1 MNVNGLV
8 MLATEAEEMD
18 FNIHVLKRIQIGNL
32 ELAFT
37 NSLWYAMWI
46 CLFLIIFAVIVHF
59 KIKKT
64 DPLKPPK
71 GFMNLLEMLVEFW
84 QKNTTDTMGRKNDG
98 FTTFY
103 GCFILYILICNLS
116 GLLVWFVPNGAGGI
130 TISFMRPPTADLAVT
145 LSMALITFFMTQ
157 GFAIKAKGVKGWL
170 KALTEPVAL
179 LTPINLIGEVANP
192 ISLSFRLMGN
202 LLAGTIIMGLIYS
215 LLPYVTYVVTPA
227 LHFYFDLFAGVLQS
241 YIFIMLSMIYVS
253 GAME

>member
-1 MNVNGLV
+1 MNIR
-8 MLATEAEEMD
+8 MLSVLAAGAEEMD
-18 FNIHVLKRIQIGNL
+18 FNIHVLKRIQIGGL
-32 ELAFT
+32 ELCFT

-46 CLFLIIFAVIVHF
+46 CIFLIIFAVIAHF
-59 KIKKT
+59 KIKKA

-71 GFMNLLEMLVEFW
+71 GLVNVLEMLVVFW
-84 QKNTTDTMGRKNDG
+84 EKNVTDTMGRKSNG
-98 FTTFY
+98 FTIFY
-103 GCFILYILICNLS
+103 GCFIVYILVCNLA
-116 GLLVWFVPNGAGGI
+116 GLFVWFVPNGAGGI

-157 GFAIKAKGVKGWL
+157 GFAIRAKGIGGWL
-170 KALTEPVAL
+170 KALTEPVAF
-179 LTPINLIGEVANP
+179 LTPINIIGEVANP
-192 ISLSFRLMGN
+192 VSLSFRLMGN
-202 LLAGTIIMGLIYS
+202 LLAGTIIMGLIYT